1 MPRKADWPKWHS
13 IKQRRL
19 TWIPRNGPK
28 RAKIFAQKFAYAN
41 PVSPGKNAVL
51 LTREY
56 ETNAHNLAKSQA
68 ALAAAL
74 LANVPNAA
82 LK

>member
-1 MPRKADWPKWHS
+1 LAKVAFDKAAAANLDPQKWAEES
-13 IKQRRL
+13 EDL
-19 TWIPRNGPK
+19 
-28 RAKIFAQKFAYAN
+28 AQKFAYAN